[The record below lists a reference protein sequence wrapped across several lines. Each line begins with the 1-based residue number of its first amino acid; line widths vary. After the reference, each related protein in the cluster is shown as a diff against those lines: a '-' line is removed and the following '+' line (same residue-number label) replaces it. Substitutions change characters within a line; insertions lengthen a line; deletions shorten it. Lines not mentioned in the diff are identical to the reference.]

1 MDKQNTTECKVIRDP
16 RTPDFFHSLTD
27 SDINQIAL
35 KLRDEPKGRFKDH
48 LSPNLI
54 SEFIVFLTNI
64 NPEMV
69 AKFQRYKNRKKKK
82 AA

>member
-1 MDKQNTTECKVIRDP
+1 MAKQINTECKVIRDK

-27 SDINQIAL
+27 SDINHIAL
-35 KLRDEPKGRFKDH
+35 KLTDEPKGRFKDH

-69 AKFQRYKNRKKKK
+69 SKFQRYKNRKVRK

>member
-1 MDKQNTTECKVIRDP
+1 MDKQITTGCKDIRDP

-35 KLRDEPKGRFKDH
+35 KLTDEPKGRFKDH

-54 SEFIVFLTNI
+54 NEFIVFLTNI

-69 AKFQRYKNRKKKK
+69 QKFQRYKKRRIKK
-82 AA
+82 AS

>member
-1 MDKQNTTECKVIRDP
+1 MDKQITTECKVIRDS
-16 RTPDFFHSLTD
+16 RTPDFFHSLTE

-35 KLRDEPKGRFKDH
+35 KLTDEPKGRFKDH

-54 SEFIVFLTNI
+54 GEFIVFLTNI
-64 NPEMV
+64 NPDLV

>member
-1 MDKQNTTECKVIRDP
+1 MDKKITTECKVIRDP
-16 RTPDFFHSLTD
+16 KTPDFFHSLTE

-35 KLRDEPKGRFKDH
+35 KLTDEPKGRFKDH

-54 SEFIVFLTNI
+54 GEFIVFLTNI
-64 NPEMV
+64 NPDLV
-69 AKFQRYKNRKKKK
+69 AKFQRYKKRKIKK